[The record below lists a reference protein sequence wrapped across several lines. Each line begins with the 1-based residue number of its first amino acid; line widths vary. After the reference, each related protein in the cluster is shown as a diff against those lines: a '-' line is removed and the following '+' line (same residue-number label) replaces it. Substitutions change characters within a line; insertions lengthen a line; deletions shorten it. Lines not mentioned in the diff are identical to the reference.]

1 MSNEELVGLIQKG
14 IDTKSNLYQLYQ
26 QNTGMMFHIAKKFS
40 GYAETED
47 LLQEAY
53 FGICTA
59 AMQYKPEKGE
69 FSTYAYHHI
78 YAAMSRYSKRNG
90 SITISEHTKLLV
102 TQYNKLISHY
112 EKQGQNPPSL
122 EVVAVYMGISEKTA
136 GIVSEIAHRGIPV
149 SLDTPIGE
157 ETDCCLSD
165 MIQGSEGIEKT
176 VVDEIQYHEMKNELW
191 QQVEQLG
198 PEPAHILHERY
209 EHGAT
214 LKEVAEG
221 TRKTFNQVRAAEQEA
236 LKKLK
241 IRIRYTV
248 IMDYVNEYIR
258 SHALQGNGVGHF
270 HHSWTSSTE
279 KVAIDL
285 YNNRIY

>member
-1 MSNEELVGLIQKG
+1 MSNEELVSLIQQG
-14 IDTKSNLYQLYQ
+14 TDTQKNLYQLYQ
-26 QNTGMMFHIAKKFS
+26 QNTGMMFYIAKKFK
-40 GYAETED
+40 GYVETED

-59 AMQYKPEKGE
+59 ATQYRPEKGE

-149 SLDTPIGE
+149 SLDTPVGE
-157 ETDCCLSD
+157 ENDCCLAD
-165 MIQGSEGIEKT
+165 MIQGSEGIENS
-176 VVDEIQYHEMKNELW
+176 VVDEIEYYEMKNELW

-214 LKEVAEG
+214 LKELAEG

-241 IRIRYTV
+241 IRIRHTV
-248 IMDYVNEYIR
+248 VMDYVNEYIR
-258 SHALQGNGVGHF
+258 SRALQGNGIGHF
-270 HHSWTSSTE
+270 SHSWTSSTE

-285 YNNRIY
+285 YNHQIY